1 MSEQKAY
8 IIAKLVI
15 NEKDAYR
22 NYEKGF
28 FPLLKKYGGEFV
40 TYDNESEHFE
50 GTSPIDGRL
59 IIFTF
64 PSPEAARDWYK
75 DAEYQDLAEHR
86 RSSSVLKNLT
96 MVKSLP
102 LRK

>member
-8 IIAKLVI
+8 IIANLVI
-15 NEKDAYR
+15 HEKDKYR

-64 PSPEAARDWYK
+64 PSPEAARDWYN
-75 DAEYQDLAEHR
+75 DTEYQELAEHR
-86 RSSSVLKNLT
+86 RSSSILKNLT

>member
-1 MSEQKAY
+1 M
-8 IIAKLVI
+8 
-15 NEKDAYR
+15 
-22 NYEKGF
+22 
-28 FPLLKKYGGEFV
+28 LKKYGGEFV

-50 GTSPIDGRL
+50 GTSPIEGRL

-64 PSPEAARDWYK
+64 PSPEAARDWYN
-75 DAEYQDLAEHR
+75 DTEYQELAEHR
-86 RSSSVLKNLT
+86 RSSSILKNLT